1 MHVFGIGLHL
11 LIAICCAVHALRSGQ
26 ERYWLFIL
34 FMFPL
39 LGSLV
44 YAIAIL
50 LPELSRSRGARR
62 AVRGLRH
69 AIDPSRELRAAQGAY
84 SDSPTVENI
93 LRLADALTESGQAR
107 QAVPFYQSALTGIY
121 AQDPK
126 IEVRLARA
134 LLDSGHAQQARELL
148 EALIARAP
156 EFRSPE
162 GHLTYARSLA
172 AVGERELARQEFN
185 TLVGYFAGLQARAVY
200 AEQLHDWG
208 EQLAAKEV
216 REEGLRLAQRMPR
229 YARDMNKPWIERLQG
244 LTV

>member
-1 MHVFGIGLHL
+1 MHILGIGLHL
-11 LIAICCAVHALRSGQ
+11 LIAVFCAVHVIRSGQ

-50 LPELSRSRGARR
+50 LPEFSQSLGARR
-62 AVRGLRH
+62 AVRGLRQ
-69 AIDPSRELRAAQGAY
+69 AIDPGRELRAAQGAY
-84 SDSPTVENI
+84 SDSPTVDNI

-121 AQDPK
+121 SQDPK

-134 LLDSGHAQQARELL
+134 LLDSGHPQQARELL

-162 GHLTYARSLA
+162 GHLTYAQSLA

-185 TLVGYFAGLQARAVY
+185 TLVDYFAGLKARAVY
-200 AEQLHDWG
+200 AEQLRDWG
-208 EQLAAKEV
+208 EQQAAKEV

-229 YARDMNKPWIERLQG
+229 HARDMNKPWIDRLQG
-244 LTV
+244 LAG